1 MIDLSKG
8 IQLELPLSFFILSAV
23 AITITGISKSGFA
36 GGLGVMNVP
45 LMSLFISPQFALAI
59 LMPILIVMDIIIIW
73 HYRKAWDR
81 SIVMMLIPGAVLGV
95 AIGGLT
101 FHFMDANL
109 IKFVVGL
116 ISLILVVQ
124 FFFITKP
131 HMTSQK
137 SGRVIPFVLG
147 AVSGFSGFIAHAGGP
162 PVKGFLIQQKPD
174 KTEFVATNGAFVFF
188 INTLKC
194 VGYTI
199 LGNMTFESMKISL
212 LLSPMIFIGI
222 ALGTYLHNLIN
233 PKVFSKFVYLLL
245 SIAGVKLLWDSVPAI
260 VKMI

>member
-1 MIDLSKG
+1 M
-8 IQLELPLSFFILSAV
+8 ELPLSFFILSAV

-59 LMPILIVMDIIIIW
+59 MMPILIVMDIIIVW
-73 HYRKAWDR
+73 HYRNSWDR

-95 AIGGLT
+95 VIGGLT
-101 FHFMDANL
+101 FHFMDANI

-116 ISLILVVQ
+116 ISIILVVQ
-124 FFFITKP
+124 FFLIAK
-131 HMTSQK
+131 SQIAPKK
-137 SGRVIPFVLG
+137 SGKIIPFVLG
-147 AVSGFSGFIAHAGGP
+147 TVSGFAGFIAHAGGP

-194 VGYTI
+194 AGYTI

-212 LLSPMIFIGI
+212 LLSPMLFIGI

-233 PKVFSKFVYLLL
+233 PKAFTKFVYLLL
-245 SIAGVKLLWDSVPAI
+245 SIAGFKLLWDSAPSI
-260 VKMI
+260 VQML

>member
-1 MIDLSKG
+1 M
-8 IQLELPLSFFILSAV
+8 ELPLSFFFLSAV
-23 AITITGISKSGFA
+23 AITMTGISKSGFA

-59 LMPILIVMDIIIIW
+59 MMPILIVMDIIIVW
-73 HYRKAWDR
+73 HYRNSWDR

-95 AIGGLT
+95 IIGGLT

-109 IKFVVGL
+109 IKFAVGV

-124 FFFITKP
+124 FFFIAR
-131 HMTSQK
+131 SQIVPKK
-137 SGRVIPFVLG
+137 SGKLIPFILG
-147 AVSGFSGFIAHAGGP
+147 AVSGFAGFIAHAGGP

-188 INTLKC
+188 INMLKC

-212 LLSPMIFIGI
+212 LLSPMLFIGI

-233 PKVFSKFVYLLL
+233 PKVFTKFVYLLL
-245 SIAGVKLLWDSVPAI
+245 SIAAFKLLWDSAPSI
-260 VKMI
+260 VKMF